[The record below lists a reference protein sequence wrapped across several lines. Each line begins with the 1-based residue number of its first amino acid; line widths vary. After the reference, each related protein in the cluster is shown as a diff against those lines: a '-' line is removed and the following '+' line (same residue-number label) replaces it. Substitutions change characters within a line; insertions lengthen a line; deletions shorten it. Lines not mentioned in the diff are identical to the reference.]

1 MLDEA
6 DRMLAMGFAPALEA
20 LRRAL
25 SLGRPQVALFT
36 ATLPAEAK
44 RAARAW
50 MQGLHGGEEDDEE
63 APEEAQG
70 ASPPVFI
77 RLGPAD
83 AGHVSPSVT
92 QTVHVCAEHKK
103 LGKLKK
109 HLARV
114 EAEAREAGARQLPR
128 VVVFCNRIK
137 TVAFLARELQGKADD
152 RQARPGPPQPAVA
165 ALHGDL
171 SQAERDAA
179 VAAFRAGKARVLVAT
194 DVAARGL
201 HVRNLP
207 HVVNY
212 DFPTTLEQ
220 YIHRCVRAFASR
232 GGSCRAPSSPPFFA
246 SDLGPHAVDALVPP
260 GTHRPPATPERAG
273 RGLGSNPGRPARIA
287 DGAGGAGRPARA
299 PGTRARFAPR
309 SLS

>member
-1 MLDEA
+1 
-6 DRMLAMGFAPALEA
+6 MLAMGFAPALEA

-25 SLGRPQVALFT
+25 SLGSPQVALFT
-36 ATLPAEAK
+36 ATLPPEAK
-44 RAARAW
+44 AAAQAW
-50 MQGLHGGEEDDEE
+50 IKGLHESDSAA
-63 APEEAQG
+63 APEA
-70 ASPPVFI
+70 AAAPALI

-103 LGKLKK
+103 LGKLRK

-114 EAEAREAGARQLPR
+114 DAEAREAGARQLPR
-128 VVVFCNRIK
+128 VVIFCNRIK
-137 TVAFLARELQGKADD
+137 TVAFLARELAGNDAEGAK
-152 RQARPGPPQPAVA
+152 RPTAVA

-171 SQAERDAA
+171 SQDERDAS
-179 VAAFRAGKARVLVAT
+179 VAAFRSGKARILVAT

-220 YIHRCVRAFASR
+220 YIHR
-232 GGSCRAPSSPPFFA
+232 
-246 SDLGPHAVDALVPP
+246 
-260 GTHRPPATPERAG
+260 
-273 RGLGSNPGRPARIA
+273 
-287 DGAGGAGRPARA
+287 
-299 PGTRARFAPR
+299 
-309 SLS
+309 